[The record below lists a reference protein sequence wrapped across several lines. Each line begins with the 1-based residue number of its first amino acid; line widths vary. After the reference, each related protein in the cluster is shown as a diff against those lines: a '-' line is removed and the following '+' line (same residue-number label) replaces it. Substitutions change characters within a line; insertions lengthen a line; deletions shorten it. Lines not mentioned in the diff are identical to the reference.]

1 MVWYSEIPARR
12 ARQILGDLWLVA
24 WTALWIWAGIRLH
37 DLVMN
42 LATPALTIAEG
53 AEDLSLSIDEAGAA
67 VAAVPLIG
75 EAMSAPFGGMSDAA
89 LGISDAGQATADAV
103 SLLARFL
110 AIALVVVAVMSWAVI
125 WVPMRVIFIRRAT
138 AARHFVDAN
147 DDLDLLALRAM
158 ARQRSVSDNGAWGA
172 GDLQAEIQRC

>member
-1 MVWYSEIPARR
+1 MGGPPGVARLYDGARGRR
-12 ARQILGDLWLVA
+12 A
-24 WTALWIWAGIRLH
+24 
-37 DLVMN
+37 
-42 LATPALTIAEG
+42 IAEG

-110 AIALVVVAVMSWAVI
+110 AIALVVVAV
-125 WVPMRVIFIRRAT
+125 
-138 AARHFVDAN
+138 
-147 DDLDLLALRAM
+147 
-158 ARQRSVSDNGAWGA
+158 VS
-172 GDLQAEIQRC
+172 